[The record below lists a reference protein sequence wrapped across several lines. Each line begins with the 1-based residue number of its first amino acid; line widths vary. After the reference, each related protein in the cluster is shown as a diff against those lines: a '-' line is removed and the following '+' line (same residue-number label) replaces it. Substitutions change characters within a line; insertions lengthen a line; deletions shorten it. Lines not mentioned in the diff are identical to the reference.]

1 MPDLSALTVDREASL
16 LLLIDI
22 QEKLAPA
29 IADHDSIIRSS
40 AILLQA
46 AAILNVPVLVTEQ
59 YPKGLGPTVPTL
71 REALEQAP
79 SALGVI
85 EKMAFSACTPEVL
98 SAIEATGRRKIV
110 IAGMETHVCVFQT
123 SRDLKAAGYEVF
135 LAADAVGSR
144 THANRESGL
153 ALIRACGAVIT
164 NVETL
169 LFDWL
174 KVAGTPEFKQIS
186 KLIK

>member
-1 MPDLSALTVDREASL
+1 MSDLSALTVDRETSL

-46 AAILNVPVLVTEQ
+46 AGILDVPVLVTEQ
-59 YPKGLGPTVPTL
+59 YPKGLGPTVPAL
-71 REALEQAP
+71 REGLEQTL
-79 SALGVI
+79 SSLGVI
-85 EKMAFSACTPEVL
+85 EKMAFSACTPEVMA
-98 SAIEATGRRKIV
+98 AIHSTGRRKIV

-123 SRDLKAAGYEVF
+123 SRDLKAAGFEVF
-135 LAADAVGSR
+135 LAEDAVGSR
-144 THANRESGL
+144 TVANRNNGL
-153 ALIRACGAVIT
+153 ELIRACGAVIT